1 MNEKSNLPKWHE
13 LMQPVLEALK
23 TLGGSGSKS
32 EVVQQVA
39 EDLGITDEQLDEV
52 TPKNQTPRFAGRVS
66 WARYY
71 LAVGEHID
79 SGTRGLWLLTEHGKD
94 VTLTDDDI
102 SEIVEKARL
111 LKRKPADDDPTEDA
125 DDEPSEDPDVTGYIA
140 KTLKIIKAISPD
152 GFEQLSK
159 RLLRE
164 SGFQKVTVTGGSG
177 DGGIDGIGVLGIN
190 EFMSFQVY
198 FQCKRYKDVV
208 GASVIRDFRGAMMG
222 RANKGIILTTGRF
235 TTSAS
240 AEAIRDG
247 VPPIE
252 LVDGENFVR
261 LLAKYQLGL
270 NPVKSYIVDEEFFNE
285 FK

>member
-1 MNEKSNLPKWHE
+1 M
-13 LMQPVLEALK
+13 
-23 TLGGSGSKS
+23 SK
-32 EVVQQVA
+32 
-39 EDLGITDEQLDEV
+39 
-52 TPKNQTPRFAGRVS
+52 
-66 WARYY
+66 
-71 LAVGEHID
+71 
-79 SGTRGLWLLTEHGKD
+79 
-94 VTLTDDDI
+94 
-102 SEIVEKARL
+102 
-111 LKRKPADDDPTEDA
+111 KPDGDDPTKDP
-125 DDEPSEDPDVTGYIA
+125 DDEPSDDPAVTAYIA

-235 TTSAS
+235 TTGAS
-240 AEAIRDG
+240 SEAIRDG

-252 LVDGENFVR
+252 LVDGEHFVR